1 MSAQQSGVSAA
12 EIATA
17 YADATPALG
26 AGHALEARLIGAG
39 AYARRLAA
47 ARDAAEA
54 AGLDALLIGFGA
66 DMRYLTG
73 YAAPALERLTMLV
86 VPVRGE
92 PSLIVPRLE
101 AGMAGDAPAMRGGH
115 VARVAWGETD
125 DPFALVATAVRAGA
139 RAGSA
144 PISVAVSDRLWA
156 TFVLRID
163 AALAAG
169 GAAAP
174 TRLASSV
181 LSAIRMVK
189 APEEAALLRAAG
201 RAVDSVVLAITSGKL
216 LGRSESDVAR
226 EVRERLTGAGHE
238 VASFA
243 IVASGPN
250 SASPHHEAGPRI
262 IEAGDAIV
270 LDIGGQFGGYGSDT
284 TRTIWV
290 TGRGGAVPPSADF
303 VRRYELVKRAN
314 AAATAA
320 AKPGVSCEAVD
331 AAARE
336 VIVAGGEGERFFH
349 RTGHGIGLEE
359 HEDPYIVAGN
369 RTKLEPG
376 HAFSIEPGIYV
387 EGTNGARIEDIVICT
402 ADGVELLNATS
413 RDLYVVEG

>member
-1 MSAQQSGVSAA
+1 
-12 EIATA
+12 
-17 YADATPALG
+17 
-26 AGHALEARLIGAG
+26 
-39 AYARRLAA
+39 
-47 ARDAAEA
+47 
-54 AGLDALLIGFGA
+54 
-66 DMRYLTG
+66 
-73 YAAPALERLTMLV
+73 
-86 VPVRGE
+86 
-92 PSLIVPRLE
+92 
-101 AGMAGDAPAMRGGH
+101 MRGGH

-139 RAGSA
+139 RAGTA

-156 TFVLRID
+156 SFVLRLD

-201 RAVDSVVLAITSGKL
+201 RAVDSVVLAITRGKL

-250 SASPHHEAGPRI
+250 SASPHHEAGPRT

-290 TGRGGAVPPSADF
+290 TGRGGEVPPSADF
-303 VRRYELVKRAN
+303 VRRYDLVKRAN
-314 AAATAA
+314 A
-320 AKPGVSCEAVD
+320 E
-331 AAARE
+331 
-336 VIVAGGEGERFFH
+336 
-349 RTGHGIGLEE
+349 IGRA
-359 HEDPYIVAGN
+359 HV
-369 RTKLEPG
+369 
-376 HAFSIEPGIYV
+376 
-387 EGTNGARIEDIVICT
+387 
-402 ADGVELLNATS
+402 
-413 RDLYVVEG
+413 